1 MRIIGI
7 DSATSCGGIAI
18 IEDNQILASLVLN
31 VKKTHSERLLKNI
44 DYLMGECGL
53 QIMDMDGVAV
63 SIGPGSFTGI
73 RIGMACAKGLAYSSG
88 KPLMGVSLLEAL
100 ALRNAE
106 PGILVCPVLDA
117 RRNEIFGATYK
128 QDEDTRKMKEMLP
141 GRAEPLVKFL
151 ENIRGKAL
159 FCGDGA
165 LKFRDEIEKALGEK
179 AIFALAN
186 RNLPSAVEIA
196 ILGMERLSSGEKDD
210 ITGLAPLY
218 LRAHD
223 AKLPANPGI
232 TTL

>member
-1 MRIIGI
+1 MRILGI

-18 IEDNQILASLVLN
+18 IEDNMILASLVLN

-44 DYLMGECGL
+44 DYLLGECGV
-53 QIMDMDGVAV
+53 QIMDIDGVAV

-88 KPLMGVSLLEAL
+88 KPLVGVSLLDAI

-117 RRNEIFGATYK
+117 RRNEIFGAAYK
-128 QDEDTRKMKEMLP
+128 MEAETRKMKETLP

-151 ENIRGKAL
+151 ENIREKAL

-165 LKFRDEIEKALGEK
+165 FKFKETIEKTLGEK
-179 AIFALAN
+179 AIIAPAN

-196 ILGMERLSSGEKDD
+196 MIGMERLVRGEKDD
-210 ITGLAPLY
+210 IAGLAPLY

-223 AKLPANPGI
+223 ARLPSNTGI
-232 TTL
+232 KIL